1 MMSTVLDVRSARSVE
16 SRPATTDCVVL
27 VHTAIEKVG
36 QALKEA
42 FMTRFIP
49 RFLTLAAVAIVL
61 TACASSSSQDPTLF
75 VPPMAPQPMTE
86 YKVQP
91 GDTLSVKF
99 YYHPDHDT
107 DVFVRPDGSIQM
119 PLVGDVPAGGV
130 TPQTLAQDLERR
142 YSKNLRD
149 PRIAVTVKTMNQ
161 TKVYVGGEVNRP
173 GFVAYREGLTAA
185 QALLEA
191 GGPKDTANP
200 EEIVFLQKFG
210 DDNKYRP
217 AKLNLAKMLADGDVS
232 ADVPLNPSDVIFVPK
247 STVAKVGLWFNQYLW
262 NIIPIRASASMLLF

>member
-1 MMSTVLDVRSARSVE
+1 MMSTVLDVRSVRSVE
-16 SRPATTDCVVL
+16 ARSATTDCVVL

-36 QALKEA
+36 QALKEG
-42 FMTRFIP
+42 FMTRFIH
-49 RFLTLAAVAIVL
+49 RFLTLAAVAVAL
-61 TACASSSSQDPTLF
+61 TACASSTPEPTAF

-86 YKVQP
+86 YRVQP

-99 YYHPDHDT
+99 YYHADHDT
-107 DVFVRPDGSIQM
+107 DVFVRPDGSIQL

-130 TPQTLAQDLERR
+130 TPQKLAEDLEKR

-161 TKVYVGGEVNRP
+161 NKVYVGGEVNRP
-173 GFVAYREGLTAA
+173 GFVAFREGLTAS

-191 GGPKDTANP
+191 GGPKDTANN

-210 DDNKYRP
+210 DDGKYRP
-217 AKLNLAKMLADGDVS
+217 TKLNLKTMLADGDVS
-232 ADVPLNPSDVIFVPK
+232 VDVALNPSDVIFVPK
-247 STVAKVGLWFNQYLW
+247 STIAKVNLWVNQYLW

>member
-1 MMSTVLDVRSARSVE
+1 M
-16 SRPATTDCVVL
+16 
-27 VHTAIEKVG
+27 
-36 QALKEA
+36 
-42 FMTRFIP
+42 F
-49 RFLTLAAVAIVL
+49 TLAAAALVL
-61 TACASSSSQDPTLF
+61 TACASSTTEPTAF

-86 YKVQP
+86 YRVQP

-99 YYHPDHDT
+99 YYHADHDT

-130 TPQTLAQDLERR
+130 TPQKLAADLERR

-161 TKVYVGGEVNRP
+161 NKVFVGGEVNRP
-173 GFVAYREGLTAA
+173 GFVPYRDGLTAA

-191 GGPKDTANP
+191 GGPKDTANT
-200 EEIVFLQKFG
+200 EEIVFLQRLG
-210 DDNKYRP
+210 DDKYRP
-217 AKLNLAKMLADGDVS
+217 AKLNLTKMLADGDVS
-232 ADVPLNPSDVIFVPK
+232 ADLALNPSDVIFVPK
-247 STVAKVGLWFNQYLW
+247 TTIAKVNQWVNQYLW